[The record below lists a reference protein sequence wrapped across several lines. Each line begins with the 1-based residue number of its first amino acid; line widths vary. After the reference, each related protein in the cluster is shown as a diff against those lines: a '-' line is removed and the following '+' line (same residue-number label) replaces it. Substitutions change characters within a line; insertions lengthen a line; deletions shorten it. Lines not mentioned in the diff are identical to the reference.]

1 MVDYNKLEKWEIL
14 ALVIYYETP
23 EDKRK
28 NLNKRLLKVV
38 SEILRT
44 DE

>member
-1 MVDYNKLEKWEIL
+1 MVDYNSLEKWEIL

-23 EDKRK
+23 ENKRK
-28 NLNKRLLKVV
+28 NLDKELLKVV
-38 SEILRT
+38 SEILQA